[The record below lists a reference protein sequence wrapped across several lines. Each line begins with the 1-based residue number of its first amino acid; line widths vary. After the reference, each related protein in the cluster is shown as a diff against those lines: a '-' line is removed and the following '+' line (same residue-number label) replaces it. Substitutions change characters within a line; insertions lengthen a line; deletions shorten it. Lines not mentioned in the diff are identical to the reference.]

1 MTATRP
7 LAIFG
12 VALLALIQVAAQT
25 TAGSPSSSL
34 PDSSTDQWSLSFNI
48 SGYIVPQDRSYASP
62 TFSADRGW
70 LHLGARY
77 NYEDKETGSLWLGYN
92 FSAGEKLVFEATPMI
107 GGIFGTAT
115 GLAPGYLASLSWKR
129 IELSTEGEY
138 VFDTKNYRDSFF
150 YSWLELAYSPRDWC
164 RAGLVAQRTK
174 AYHTDLDIQ
183 RGLFVGFSHK
193 KVDFTTYI
201 FNAGWTDPTVVLSLG
216 FNF

>member
-7 LAIFG
+7 PAIFV
-12 VALLALIQVAAQT
+12 VALLAVSQVAAQT

-34 PDSSTDQWSLSFNI
+34 PDSSTDQWSLAFNI
-48 SGYIVPQDRSYASP
+48 SGYIVPHDRSYASP

-70 LHLGARY
+70 LHFGARY
-77 NYEDKETGSLWLGYN
+77 NYEDKKTGSLWLGYN

-107 GGIFGTAT
+107 GGVFGTTT

-138 VFDTKNYRDSFF
+138 VFDTKEYRGSFF

-193 KVDFTTYI
+193 QVDFTTYI